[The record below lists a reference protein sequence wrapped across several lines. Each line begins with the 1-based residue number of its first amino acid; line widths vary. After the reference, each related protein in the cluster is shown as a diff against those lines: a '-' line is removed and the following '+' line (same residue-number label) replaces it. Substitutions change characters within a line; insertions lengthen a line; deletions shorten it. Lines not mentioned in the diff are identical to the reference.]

1 MTNHLEIR
9 QPEWKLLLQLVAD
22 HKEARF
28 ETLRN
33 TNASDREWQEYSDIE
48 RLATTIE
55 FIIIENDARRI

>member
-1 MTNHLEIR
+1 MTSHLEIR
-9 QPEWKLLLQLVAD
+9 QPEWKLLKQLVSD
-22 HKEARF
+22 HLETRF
-28 ETLRN
+28 ETLSN